1 MIRNIGFKKFEPR
14 PSIPGAIRQRT
25 LLDLHQAKLRPQV
38 PGRKFKAHIIFGTRP
53 ELIKLAPV
61 IREFRESPLFET
73 RTINTGQHVELLD
86 RLVERLGIIVDSHCE
101 LMTKGQ
107 SLPSLYS
114 RAIEKLNAVIL
125 ADPPDVIIVQGDT
138 TSAAAG
144 ALVGFLNVIPVAH
157 VEAGLRTFNL
167 LSPFPE
173 ELNRILIANMAALH
187 FAPTRNSV
195 DNLVRAGIASSDIF
209 LVGNTIIDS
218 LQAMI
223 QSSPAIEAPELR
235 EFFEANS
242 QKKKVLLTLHRRENQ
257 DARLDEILQA
267 LCDLAR
273 KHAGEVA
280 ILYPVHYTPL
290 VKEKAHAY
298 FGELPNVK
306 LCDPIDYFDF
316 VHVLKGVDFIVSD
329 SGGIQEES
337 LALRK
342 PILILRENTERGE
355 VVEAGVGHLVG
366 HDPALLQ
373 SKFSSLVAGIDAAEA
388 NKILQSKP
396 YGVGRSAARIRD
408 TVSEFLRGDLPSR
421 AYDLSIVVPCY
432 NEEKNVAVIMDRL
445 IEATQAEKLN
455 AEIVLVDDHS
465 TDDTY
470 AVGAEHA
477 WRYPNVKMV
486 TKPFPRGMGNAIRFG
501 LNHVSTGIV
510 VVTMADGSDD
520 LSVLG
525 QLYSK
530 IRHEGFDLAIGSRY
544 RDRRNSENIP
554 GTYKFFSGL
563 FRFLSRTALGIPL
576 ADFTNA
582 YRAFNWHRLQKIGLE
597 GTGFEISPEIT
608 FKAWYFNRAVTEVDA
623 RHLKRTQGQ
632 SKFSFLKAG
641 PGYGKMMT
649 KALIARVTKSWPYVD
664 W

>member
-1 MIRNIGFKKFEPR
+1 MIRNIGFKKFDPR
-14 PSIPGAIRQRT
+14 PTLPGDIRQRT
-25 LLDLHQAKLRPQV
+25 LLDLHQAKLRARA
-38 PGRKFKAHIIFGTRP
+38 PGEKCKAHIVFGTRP

-61 IREFRESPLFET
+61 IRQFEASELFT
-73 RTINTGQHVELLD
+73 TKTVNTGQHVELLEK
-86 RLVERLGIIVDSHCE
+86 LLERLQIRVDYHCE

-114 RAIEKLNAVIL
+114 RAIEKLNAVIV

-195 DNLVRAGIASSDIF
+195 DNLVRAGIATSDIF
-209 LVGNTIIDS
+209 LVGNTIIDA
-218 LQAMI
+218 LQEMI
-223 QSSPAIEAPELR
+223 EHSPAIDAEDLR
-235 EFFEANS
+235 RFFAENEGR
-242 QKKKVLLTLHRRENQ
+242 KKVLLTLHRRENQ
-257 DARLDEILQA
+257 DARLDAILQT
-267 LCDLAR
+267 LSDLAR
-273 KHAGEVA
+273 QHVSEVA

-298 FGELPNVK
+298 FGQLPNVR
-306 LCDPIDYFDF
+306 LCEPIDYFDF
-316 VHVLKGVDFIVSD
+316 VHVLKQVDFIVSD
-329 SGGIQEES
+329 SGGIQEEA

-355 VVEAGVGHLVG
+355 VVEAGVGHLIG
-366 HDPALLQ
+366 NDTEQLRSRFTQ
-373 SKFSSLVAGIDAAEA
+373 LVAGIDAAEA

-396 YGVGRSAARIRD
+396 YGVGRSAERILE
-408 TVSEFLRGDLPSR
+408 TVSDFLQGDLPSR

-432 NEEKNVAVIMDRL
+432 NEEKNVATIMDRL
-445 IEATQAEKLN
+445 VEATRRDHLN

-465 TDDTY
+465 VDETY

-486 TKPFPRGMGNAIRFG
+486 TKSFPRGMGNAIRFG
-501 LNHVSTGIV
+501 LNHVSTDIV

-520 LSVLG
+520 LSVLRT
-525 QLYSK
+525 LYSK
-530 IRHEGFDLAIGSRY
+530 IKDEGSDLAIGSRY
-544 RDRRNSENIP
+544 RDRRNAENIP
-554 GTYKFFSGL
+554 PTYKFFSAL
-563 FRFLSRTALGIPL
+563 FRFLSRTVLGIPL
-576 ADFTNA
+576 SDFTNA
-582 YRAFNWHRLQKIGLE
+582 YRAFNWKKLQRIGLE

-608 FKAWYFNRAVTEVDA
+608 FKSWYLNRAVTEVDA

-649 KALIARVTKSWPYVD
+649 KALIARITKSWPYID

>member
-1 MIRNIGFKKFEPR
+1 MIRNIGFRKFEPR
-14 PSIPGAIRQRT
+14 PSSSGEIPKRT
-25 LLDLHQAKLRPQV
+25 LLDLHQAKLRSRRE
-38 PGRKFKAHIIFGTRP
+38 GEKFKAHIIFGTRP

-61 IREFRESPLFET
+61 IREFQSSELFAT
-73 RTINTGQHVELLD
+73 QTINTGQHVELLD
-86 RLVERLGIIVDSHCE
+86 NLVYRLEIKIDHHCE
-101 LMTKGQ
+101 LMMKGQ

-114 RAIEKLNAVIL
+114 RAIEKLNTVVVAEL
-125 ADPPDVIIVQGDT
+125 PDVIIVQGDT

-195 DNLVRAGIASSDIF
+195 DNLMRAGIASSDIF

-218 LQAMI
+218 LQEMI
-223 QSSPAIEAPELR
+223 ERSSGIEAQEIR
-235 EFFEANS
+235 EFFEANRA
-242 QKKKVLLTLHRRENQ
+242 KKKVLLTLHRRENQ
-257 DARLDEILQA
+257 DARLDEILQTLA
-267 LCDLAR
+267 DLAR
-273 KHAGEVA
+273 QHSDDVA

-290 VKEKAHAY
+290 VKEKAQSY
-298 FGELPNVK
+298 FGGLANVK
-306 LCDPIDYFDF
+306 LCAPIDYFDF
-316 VHVLKGVDFIVSD
+316 VHVLRQVDFIVSD
-329 SGGIQEES
+329 SGGIQEEA

-355 VVEAGVGHLVG
+355 VVEAGVGLLVG
-366 HDPALLQ
+366 HNIALLQ
-373 SKFSSLVAGIDAAEA
+373 SRFSELVGGVDASQT

-396 YGVGRSAARIRD
+396 YGVGQSAERIRS
-408 TVSEFLRGDLPSR
+408 TVTEFLEGKLPSR
-421 AYDLSIVVPCY
+421 AYQLSIVVPCY
-432 NEEKNVAVIMDRL
+432 NEEKNVATVMEKLVD
-445 IEATQAEKLN
+445 ATSRENLN
-455 AEIVLVDDHS
+455 AEIILVDDHS
-465 TDDTY
+465 IDETY

-486 TKPFPRGMGNAIRFG
+486 TKAFPRGMGNAIRFG
-501 LNHVSTGIV
+501 LNYVTTDIV
-510 VVTMADGSDD
+510 IVTMADGSDD

-525 QLYSK
+525 TLYGK
-530 IRHEGFDLAIGSRY
+530 VKHEGFDLAIGSRY
-544 RDRRNSENIP
+544 RDRRNAENIP
-554 GTYKFFSGL
+554 PTYKFFSAL
-563 FRFLSRTALGIPL
+563 FRFLARTVLGIPL
-576 ADFTNA
+576 SDFTNA
-582 YRAFNWHRLQKIGLE
+582 YRAFNWKKLQKVGLE

-649 KALIARVTKSWPYVD
+649 KALIARVTKSWPYID